1 MSCCRLCCVVTL
13 QLAVK
18 TLHYW
23 LEHLASLPHVP
34 HSFTTNVLGFSM
46 WHVVH
51 FQLEQ
56 NEAGG
61 GSESN
66 ERVLGFFFFFL

>member
-66 ERVLGFFFFFL
+66 ERVLGFFFFL